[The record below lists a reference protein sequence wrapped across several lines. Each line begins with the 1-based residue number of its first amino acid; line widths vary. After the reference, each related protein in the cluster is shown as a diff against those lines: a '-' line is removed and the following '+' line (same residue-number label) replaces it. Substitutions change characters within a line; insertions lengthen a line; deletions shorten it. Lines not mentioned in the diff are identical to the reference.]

1 MHKYKDSTLSIKD
14 RVSDLL
20 SLMTSDEKIAQLQAQ
35 WLFLSEDGEHKE
47 REMDFNEIDEKRKP
61 LKDRLK
67 HGLGQITRPLGT
79 HPVDPVSGVKALNAL
94 QKFLVEDTRLGIP
107 AIPHEECL
115 VGLMAKGATLFPSSL
130 NYGHT
135 WNPEL
140 IEQVGQAIGSEM
152 RQIGAKQGLS
162 PVLDVSRDVRW
173 GRTEETLGEDPYLVG
188 LLATK
193 FVQGLQGKERDVLAT
208 LKHYVGHSFG
218 EGARNHAP
226 VHIGDKEL
234 NDTFMLPFEMAVKLA
249 NAGSV
254 MPAYHDMDNEPC
266 QASYHL
272 LTEVLRNQWGFDGL
286 VVTDY
291 GAVEILMTH
300 HGIASN
306 RAEAAAISFNAGL
319 DMELPDDACSKYVY
333 EAIQQRLMT
342 EQKLDEIVARILKVK
357 FELGLFENPYTSVE
371 NIEFQQDK
379 TKTVAYQVA
388 LQSSVLLENDGTL
401 PLDATKKIAVIGPTA
416 DDQLAL
422 LGGYSFPVHLI
433 AADIEDDS
441 KVAKTLLEAF
451 KERCPEVSYHKGCD
465 ILTERHFNV
474 PVFPGDVDK
483 AMNQQLT
490 SPVSMDK
497 SAISDA
503 ALTAK
508 NSDFAVVCVGDLAGL
523 FQSGTVGEGS
533 DVDTLDLPGVQ
544 QELVEAVI
552 STGTPTI
559 ILMTGGRP
567 YNLNGWEDK
576 ASAVLCGWAPGQ
588 EGADALADII
598 FGKASPSGRL
608 TLSIPKNVGA
618 VPYYYNHKLKSGG
631 TPIAYH
637 FGSKYNFGY
646 GLTYTDFEYSNLVLQ
661 ESQVDIDGCI
671 QLSVDIKNTGSVQG
685 CEIVQLYVR
694 DKVASLVRPIRELK
708 GFERVNL
715 EPGQTAT
722 VHFTLPTDMLNFTDH
737 KIQRIIEPGDFELM
751 VGKSCTEILLSTNV
765 TVNGE
770 TRVLPKDWRM
780 ICHTEIAYR

>member
-1 MHKYKDSTLSIKD
+1 
-14 RVSDLL
+14 
-20 SLMTSDEKIAQLQAQ
+20 MTSDEKIAQLQAQ